1 MARKYQGYARGRG
14 FQQRDPGYGSLSRLR
29 EQGDQ
34 AIRGLKEDRAER
46 LRNEQQFGRDLE
58 ANFRRSQQNTAELQ
72 RFQNTVDDRADAAER
87 RNAQTRI
94 QNAQTEA
101 KNSNVLYDQLSEF
114 VPSLIEAGAESY
126 AKVKEVEEKA
136 AFVTSV
142 LNDPIE
148 TFGESPAYVQAE
160 EVFNQNEEAYQRI
173 GDGMEGTI
181 SQGAI
186 QEFRSDSPAQQKVS
200 TENRVAMAEM
210 GIDQALT
217 TYTEAPMQLKRL
229 MDQYDLYNVN
239 KVKLYNFAKKVQ
251 ARRASLFEAESKVR
265 AKDLSFTRIQGAQN
279 NFLANPSA
287 NTLDNLLTVTS
298 RGTEDGVKR
307 NGLSFAVEKV
317 LGDDSVL
324 ANPALVDDFTFEQ
337 IVNDPN
343 WQGGQKKGQTIA
355 QRFDVRVKL
364 LRQKR
369 QDQFVTDS
377 NRIDKVEKAASAT
390 RLRELNTQLEQAAQA
405 GEYDYNGFVSAIR
418 QSDMN
423 DDDKKTALERAFDLS
438 PRGQRQEKIED
449 QIVYNHN
456 NGQSIEHL
464 VPLLR
469 GKELA
474 YWTDIENKRKE
485 AFTAVG
491 IPTDTKQLQ
500 LFTGT
505 AKDQLGRN
513 TTVENDKSYI
523 TAGRD
528 ALSMY
533 TKNRQKYITDG
544 MSAFDAHLKAE
555 AEVLQL
561 INTNGGKFAIEPEDA
576 NQPAKFK
583 YYAPDGGYYQDIVQT
598 NGAYALQSVADN
610 PEILDT
616 TYLVS
621 SSQIKDIYRAV
632 QTNTPFQ
639 KPWIFQTLSEN
650 GYHDG
655 LQRQL
660 NKYATDNQLEP
671 VTVPMSFDQYRS
683 MTAPSPRVKRF
694 METATSPLEYK
705 KYTLAADPTSY
716 RNPTLMGSAVAYA
729 YPDIKNN
736 AIFEPI
742 LSLIRSGE
750 GSWTSANRSK
760 AGDTP
765 NGIPGL
771 DRMTV
776 DQWKDLQTN
785 QGYFALGAYQFIPQ
799 TFQDAVQRMGL
810 PGNTV
815 MSPQVQSKMA
825 IELMIGGTKRPAL
838 AAYLNGTS
846 NDLDKAMEDITYEWA
861 ALATKSGK
869 SAHEGKGNNRASI
882 GYQEM
887 AALLQQAR
895 EMRLR
900 GR

>member
-46 LRNEQQFGRDLE
+46 LRVEQQVGRDLE
-58 ANFRRSQQNTAELQ
+58 ANFRRSQQYTAELQ

-101 KNSNVLYDQLSEF
+101 NNSKVLYQQLSEF
-114 VPSLIEAGAESY
+114 VPSLIEASAESY

-160 EVFNQNEEAYQRI
+160 DVFNQNEEAYQRI

-210 GIDQALT
+210 GIDQSLT

-229 MDQYDLYNVN
+229 MDQYDLYSVN

-251 ARRASLFEAESKVR
+251 QRRASLFEAESKVR

-287 NTLDNLLTVTS
+287 NTLDNLLVTTS

-307 NGLSFAVEKV
+307 NGLSFAVEKI

-337 IVNDPN
+337 IVKDPT
-343 WQGGQKKGQTIA
+343 WQGGQFKGQTIE
-355 QRFDVRVKL
+355 QRFSARVKL

-369 QDQFVTDS
+369 LDNFVSDS

-390 RLRELNTQLEQAAQA
+390 RLRELTAQLEQAAQA

-423 DDDKKTALERAFDLS
+423 DDDKKIALERAFDLS
-438 PRGQRQEKIED
+438 PRGQRQEKILE
-449 QIVYNHN
+449 QINYNYN
-456 NGQSIEHL
+456 NGQSISDL

-469 GKELA
+469 GSDLA
-474 YWTDIENKRKE
+474 KWTDIENKRKE
-485 AFTAVG
+485 AFTAEG

-583 YYAPDGGYYQDIVQT
+583 YYAPEGGYYKDIIQT
-598 NGAYALQSVADN
+598 NGGYALQSVVDN

-621 SSQIKDIYRAV
+621 TSQIKDIYRAV

-639 KPWIFQTLSEN
+639 KPWIFQTLNEN

-671 VTVPMSFDQYRS
+671 VTLPMSFDQYRS

-694 METATSPLEYK
+694 METATSPLEYN

-716 RNPTLMGSAVAYA
+716 RNPTLMGRNVAATFPTIQVQPAEGGITGLTVQDYQELAYAVSAEAQRGTDDEFAVAASILNRLASGRYGSSVSEVIRA
-729 YPDIKNN
+729 PGQYEAVYKGM
-736 AIFEPI
+736 ARYEPALAQRLASPEGQRMI
-742 LSLIRSGE
+742 VAMLQQLQGRTDFKGQTQLGNRDASDPMFSDRGNFYHYSGQ
-750 GSWTSANRSK
+750 T
-760 AGDTP
+760 AG
-765 NGIPGL
+765 
-771 DRMTV
+771 
-776 DQWKDLQTN
+776 
-785 QGYFALGAYQFIPQ
+785 AGAYQGPIDRSYERFI
-799 TFQDAVQRMGL
+799 
-810 PGNTV
+810 N
-815 MSPQVQSKMA
+815 
-825 IELMIGGTKRPAL
+825 
-838 AAYLNGTS
+838 
-846 NDLDKAMEDITYEWA
+846 
-861 ALATKSGK
+861 
-869 SAHEGKGNNRASI
+869 
-882 GYQEM
+882 
-887 AALLQQAR
+887 
-895 EMRLR
+895 
-900 GR
+900 